1 MDLVSKILIHKLGPN
16 HVGIG
21 SRTERSRVLKIAVN
35 YVIFSCFLW
44 VAPQKNL
51 KRKPIQAN
59 EILGRTLQQSLMSS
73 INLEQASR
81 YLSSHFL
88 NVAAFSRLIKI
99 SSCGYPFI
107 STFNL

>member
-59 EILGRTLQQSLMSS
+59 EVLGRTLQQIIDVINKFRASQSLFVQPFLECSS
-73 INLEQASR
+73 FLPTYQNFLLRIPIHF
-81 YLSSHFL
+81 YL
-88 NVAAFSRLIKI
+88 
-99 SSCGYPFI
+99 
-107 STFNL
+107 

>member
-35 YVIFSCFLW
+35 YVISAVFMGS
-44 VAPQKNL
+44 PPKNL

-59 EILGRTLQQSLMSS
+59 EILGRTLQQIIDVINKFRASQSLFVQPFLECSS
-73 INLEQASR
+73 FLPTYQNFLLRIPIHF
-81 YLSSHFL
+81 YL
-88 NVAAFSRLIKI
+88 
-99 SSCGYPFI
+99 
-107 STFNL
+107 